1 MIKITLLALQ
11 VGLGTLN
18 LDLFQQ
24 AQALISITSTFTQ
37 GVMLVRQRLDIFREL
52 FSDVAMKDL
61 FVNTLQIC
69 LFKNY
74 FMMFTCEI

>member
-74 FMMFTCEI
+74 LMMSTCEI

>member
-37 GVMLVRQRLDIFREL
+37 GVN
-52 FSDVAMKDL
+52 ACK
-61 FVNTLQIC
+61 T
-69 LFKNY
+69 
-74 FMMFTCEI
+74 TP